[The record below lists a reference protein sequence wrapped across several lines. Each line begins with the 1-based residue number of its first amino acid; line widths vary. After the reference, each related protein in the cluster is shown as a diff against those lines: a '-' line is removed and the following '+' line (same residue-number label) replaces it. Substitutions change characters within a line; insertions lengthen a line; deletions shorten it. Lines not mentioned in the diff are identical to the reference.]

1 MGLFEVKTTVCAHN
15 QLLII
20 FFREMKLNNLLSS
33 RRIMINIRKLRSY
46 FLIHRQSNGIAE
58 VVQIHVC
65 LLTKIIH

>member
-33 RRIMINIRKLRSY
+33 
-46 FLIHRQSNGIAE
+46 
-58 VVQIHVC
+58 
-65 LLTKIIH
+65 